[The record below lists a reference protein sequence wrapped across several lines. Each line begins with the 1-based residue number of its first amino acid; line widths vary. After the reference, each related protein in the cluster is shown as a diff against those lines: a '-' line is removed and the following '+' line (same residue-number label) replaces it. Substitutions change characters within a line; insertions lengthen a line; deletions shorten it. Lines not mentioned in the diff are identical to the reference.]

1 MATTLTPVEGFRYG
15 VLLRC
20 AEEGL
25 DPAAT
30 ELRIQKIAS
39 MQKTANLS
47 SLAGGALGLAKQLGW
62 AGVLGSMAVGAG
74 TGYGAAKL
82 QEGDVDADDYR
93 KQDVI
98 AALRAQ
104 TQQMRERAARLR
116 VFRQAPKTPRLFQA

>member
-1 MATTLTPVEGFRYG
+1 MATMLTPVEGFRYG

-30 ELRIQKIAS
+30 ANRIQKIAS
-39 MQKTANLS
+39 MQKAAT
-47 SLAGGALGLAKQLGW
+47 LGDVASGTFNIAKQLGW
-62 AGVLGSMAVGAG
+62 GGVLGSMALGG
-74 TGYGAAKL
+74 MGGYGAAKL
-82 QEGDVDADDYR
+82 QEGDVDVDDYR

-116 VFRQAPKTPRLFQA
+116 AFRQAPKAPRLFQA